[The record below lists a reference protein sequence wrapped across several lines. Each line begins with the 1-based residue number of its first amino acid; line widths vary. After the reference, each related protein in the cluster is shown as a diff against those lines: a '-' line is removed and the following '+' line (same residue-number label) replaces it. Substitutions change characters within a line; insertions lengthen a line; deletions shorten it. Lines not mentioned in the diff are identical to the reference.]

1 MTVVVAHQ
9 VAPTAGLVLQ
19 HGAQEA
25 ALRGVE
31 LVVVHVVETL
41 DLDVEQAQRNGLSED
56 VKAAVSAAGTGDVRW
71 DIQLVTGTDDI
82 AGSVV
87 RVASDRHAK
96 VLVIGARRRSP
107 VGKFLLGS
115 TAQSIILDA
124 DVPVLVVKADRT
136 D

>member
-9 VAPTAGLVLQ
+9 VSPTGSLVLT
-19 HGAQEA
+19 HGAREA

-41 DLDVEQAQRNGLSED
+41 DLDLEEAQRSGLSED
-56 VKAAVSAAGTGDVRW
+56 VRAAVAGGGTGDVAW

-87 RVASDRHAK
+87 RVANEHAAEL
-96 VLVIGARRRSP
+96 LVIGARRRSP

-124 DVPVLVVKADRT
+124 DVPVLVVKDDRAG
-136 D
+136 